1 MGRWDAAISQDVLV
15 EDVSEKSH
23 PNNAIKVAM
32 PYYIARFVPSYRA
45 VKGSAAAGDIH
56 THIIFM
62 YITVAGRC

>member
-1 MGRWDAAISQDVLV
+1 MGRWDAAISQDVLM

-32 PYYIARFVPSYRA
+32 PYYIARFAPSYHA
-45 VKGSAAAGDIH
+45 VKGSAAAGNIH
-56 THIIFM
+56 THIIVM